1 MNLNVRDIRY
11 INLKVLIS
19 VVEREG
25 VVDGGMGGLGIWF
38 FLNIGLDFLL
48 SRGVFLLVLDVFV

>member
-38 FLNIGLDFLL
+38 FVNIGLDFLL